1 MTSSSRPLAVLLVLV
16 AALPVVVQPRPLVV
30 TLKFVPQ
37 ENVYVAG
44 TALPPSVIDRSVEQ
58 LPRVED
64 SRNLADAATIGE
76 GTDDDDRPFPIRA
89 SSDVVPFV
97 STTVTGLATS
107 RALKIASPADRQL
120 RLRLTRFNVNE
131 TNKAVGSTYSAEVQ
145 FAFVIA
151 DGDGRALA
159 EGARRAPRTG
169 MAALGVERICT
180 EVLSDALKEAF
191 MKVLADTTLQS
202 AWGSGIPSASIAA
215 PAGQETME
223 MRLRRVDDLLKKG
236 LITPEEHKILREQ
249 ILKNP

>member
-1 MTSSSRPLAVLLVLV
+1 MTRASRLLAVLLVLG
-16 AALPVVVQPRPLVV
+16 AALPAMAQPRPLLV

-37 ENVYVAG
+37 ESVHVAG
-44 TALPPSVIDRSVEQ
+44 TALPPSVLDRSVEI
-58 LPRVED
+58 RVQD

-97 STTVTGLATS
+97 SNTVTGLATS

-159 EGARRAPRTG
+159 EGAASGTANRYGRARSG
-169 MAALGVERICT
+169 ANCA
-180 EVLSDALKEAF
+180 EVLSDALKDAF
-191 MKVLADTTLQS
+191 MNVLADTTLQS
-202 AWGSGIPSASIAA
+202 AWRSGTPSASNTA

-223 MRLRRVDDLLKKG
+223 MRLRRINDLLQKG